1 MFAGTQTATQFQPTP
16 NCHLSRP
23 RSGSRVS
30 KRTLLT
36 AAWALL
42 AAAPVA
48 FAQTA
53 NSLPAPAQMQSVPQY
68 TDSSQVVPP
77 MAPPSPTQVQ
87 QQYPVQPQYTVPSN
101 QPIYAPTPGPVQSA
115 PSTMM
120 PTLPYTPAPI
130 DATPLERVPLTETP
144 DDLSSIEFDDRID
157 DILKSD
163 RKLELIHHRSQ
174 LIRTTK
180 RISRIQVTDPSVV
193 SYIQYTPSELTIIG
207 QEIGSTDM
215 AMWFEDSDDPLM
227 YSVKVVRD
235 PDLEDQRRLD
245 YGKIE
250 RKIALL
256 YPNSKV
262 YLIPMSRKIIVRGQ
276 ASDPREAAN
285 IMQIVRGEIITQDGN
300 RFGAGDRGAAGL
312 GGGGFGGGAGFNN
325 GFNNGLNG
333 NNQISSLIV
342 DELEVPGEYQIM
354 VRVRIAELSRSQ
366 LRQYGVDWSYLTSNG
381 RHAIAQGFAANAP
394 VLTGIFENGEINV
407 LVDAL
412 ASNGTAKVM
421 EDSVLT
427 VLSGDSASFL
437 SGGEF
442 AVPTTV
448 GLGGAAA
455 ATTTFRGFG
464 VSLIATPTVIDH
476 DLIRM
481 QIVPELSS
489 INSAN
494 SVGGVPGVNVNR
506 VQTRVELRE
515 GQTIVLGGLFSRQQQ
530 TEVTRIPLLGELP
543 VVGKLLFNRKQATED
558 EKELLIVVTPEIVR
572 AMDPED
578 VPPMPG
584 FHVTHPDDF
593 DLFHYN
599 RTEGNPDLGHYRLMP
614 IGRANGYGQDRGY
627 SAAAPQTAQGGG
639 QMAPPMQQ
647 PQSMP
652 LPNYG
657 NQLPPVQY
665 GMPMSQHGPSQHG
678 PSQTGQVYQQPGAY
692 AAQPIQRSVQQ
703 PQYGV
708 PRQQII
714 PTAGQRR

>member
-1 MFAGTQTATQFQPTP
+1 M
-16 NCHLSRP
+16 
-23 RSGSRVS
+23 
-30 KRTLLT
+30 
-36 AAWALL
+36 
-42 AAAPVA
+42 AAP
-48 FAQTA
+48 
-53 NSLPAPAQMQSVPQY
+53 MQSP
-68 TDSSQVVPP
+68 
-77 MAPPSPTQVQ
+77 
-87 QQYPVQPQYTVPSN
+87 QPQY
-101 QPIYAPTPGPVQSA
+101 APPT
-115 PSTMM
+115 
-120 PTLPYTPAPI
+120 PTLPYSPAPI
-130 DATPLERVPLTETP
+130 DATPLNRVPLIETP
-144 DDLSSIEFDDRID
+144 DDLSGIEYDTRID
-157 DILKSD
+157 DIRKSD
-163 RKLELIHHRSQ
+163 RKLDLIHHRSQ
-174 LIRTTK
+174 LIRTNQ
-180 RISRIQVTDPSVV
+180 RIARIQVTDPRVV
-193 SYIQYTPSELTIIG
+193 SYIQYTPTELTIIG
-207 QEIGSTDM
+207 QEIGTTDM
-215 AMWFEDSDDPLM
+215 AMWFEDSDDEPLL
-227 YSVKVVRD
+227 YTVEVSRD
-235 PDLEDQRRLD
+235 PALDDQRRLD

-285 IMQIVRGEIITQDGN
+285 IMQIVQGEIINQDGDLLN
-300 RFGAGDRGAAGL
+300 GRGAAGVTGGFGVGGGL
-312 GGGGFGGGAGFNN
+312 NNGLGGGFGANN
-325 GFNNGLNG
+325 LL
-333 NNQISSLIV
+333 SSVIV
-342 DELEVPGEYQIM
+342 DELEVPGEFQVM

-381 RHAIAQGFAANAP
+381 RHSIAQGFAANAP

-427 VLSGDSASFL
+427 VISGDSASFL

-464 VSLIATPTVIDH
+464 VSVIATPTVIDH

-489 INSAN
+489 INQGN

-543 VVGKLLFNRKQATED
+543 LVGKLLFNRKQATED
-558 EKELLIVVTPEIVR
+558 ESELLIIVTPEIVR

-584 FHVTHPDDF
+584 FYVTHPDDF

-614 IGRANGYGQDRGY
+614 IGRANGYGRDQGY
-627 SAAAPQTAQGGG
+627 SAAAPATAQGSGPAMGG
-639 QMAPPMQQ
+639 PIMGGPGMGGPASCDPGMGV
-647 PQSMP
+647 
-652 LPNYG
+652 PNYS

-665 GMPMSQHGPSQHG
+665 GVPMTRNGYQQAPQ
-678 PSQTGQVYQQPGAY
+678 QTGQQQIQRN
-692 AAQPIQRSVQQ
+692 AQPS
-703 PQYGV
+703 YGV
-708 PRQQII
+708 PQQQIL
-714 PTAGQRR
+714 PTGGYRR

>member
-1 MFAGTQTATQFQPTP
+1 MFAWMQSGESAKSIHVEQLTRSQGSSLLKKSPKALLAWALIASTSVVHAQTATPLPTP
-16 NCHLSRP
+16 TP
-23 RSGSRVS
+23 
-30 KRTLLT
+30 
-36 AAWALL
+36 
-42 AAAPVA
+42 
-48 FAQTA
+48 
-53 NSLPAPAQMQSVPQY
+53 MQSVPQY
-68 TDSSQVVPP
+68 
-77 MAPPSPTQVQ
+77 
-87 QQYPVQPQYTVPSN
+87 
-101 QPIYAPTPGPVQSA
+101 SA
-115 PSTMM
+115 PSQMVPQPAPAQHYQVQPEYTIPAPATQSPTLAQPVPMNAVPAPQPSM
-120 PTLPYTPAPI
+120 PTLPYSPAPI
-130 DATPLERVPLTETP
+130 DATPLDRVPLTDTP
-144 DDLSSIEFDDRID
+144 DDLSSIEYDARIG
-157 DILKSD
+157 DILQSD
-163 RKLELIHHRSQ
+163 RKLDLIHHRSQ

-180 RISRIQVTDPSVV
+180 RISRIQVTDPRVV

-207 QEIGSTDM
+207 QEIGTTDM
-215 AMWFEDSDDPLM
+215 AMWFEDSDDPLL
-227 YSVKVVRD
+227 YSVQVVRD
-235 PDLEDQRRLD
+235 PALEDQRRLD

-285 IMQIVRGEIITQDGN
+285 IMQIVRGEIINQDGDL
-300 RFGAGDRGAAGL
+300 FGGAGRGAAGL
-312 GGGGFGGGAGFNN
+312 GNFGGGGGFGNNGFGNN
-325 GFNNGLNG
+325 GFNNNDLL
-333 NNQISSLIV
+333 SSLIV
-342 DELEVPGEYQIM
+342 DELEVPGEFQVM

-381 RHAIAQGFAANAP
+381 RHSIAQGFAANAP

-481 QIVPELSS
+481 QVVPELSS

-543 VVGKLLFNRKQATED
+543 LVGKVLFNRKQATED
-558 EKELLIVVTPEIVR
+558 EKELLIIVTPEIVR

-584 FHVTHPDDF
+584 FYVTHPDDF

-614 IGRANGYGQDRGY
+614 IGRAEGYGRDQGY
-627 SAAAPQTAQGGG
+627 SAAAPPTAQGGIGMPIQG
-639 QMAPPMQQ
+639 QGL
-647 PQSMP
+647 P
-652 LPNYG
+652 LPNYN
-657 NQLPPVQY
+657 NQLPPMEY
-665 GMPMSQHGPSQHG
+665 GAPMNGPGHHQAY
-678 PSQTGQVYQQPGAY
+678 PPVPMTRQQT
-692 AAQPIQRSVQQ
+692 IQRPGQQ
-703 PQYGV
+703 SYGV
-708 PRQQII
+708 PQQQVI
-714 PTAGQRR
+714 PAGAFRR

>member
-1 MFAGTQTATQFQPTP
+1 MFAGKIETCQTGSTSNKTAGFFRKRL
-16 NCHLSRP
+16 CGSSR
-23 RSGSRVS
+23 
-30 KRTLLT
+30 LL
-36 AAWALL
+36 AGWVL
-42 AAAPVA
+42 AAASPLA
-48 FAQTA
+48 FAQSGTP
-53 NSLPAPAQMQSVPQY
+53 LPTPAPMQSVPQY
-68 TDSSQVVPP
+68 ASPQYASPTVIAPPAPVEPEYSIPSQTMAPNVVP
-77 MAPPSPTQVQ
+77 MQ
-87 QQYPVQPQYTVPSN
+87 QQPLQQQPVYRT
-101 QPIYAPTPGPVQSA
+101 TPV
-115 PSTMM
+115 
-120 PTLPYTPAPI
+120 LPYSPAPI
-130 DATPLERVPLTETP
+130 DATPLDRVPLTETP
-144 DDLSSIEFDDRID
+144 DDLSSIEYDDRID

-174 LIRTTK
+174 LIRTNK
-180 RISRIQVTDPSVV
+180 RVARIQVTDPRVV

-215 AMWFEDSDDPLM
+215 AMWFEDSEDPLL
-227 YSVKVVRD
+227 YSVQVVRD
-235 PDLEDQRRLD
+235 PALEDQRRLD

-262 YLIPMSRKIIVRGQ
+262 YLIPMSQKIIVRGQ
-276 ASDPREAAN
+276 ASDPKEAAN
-285 IMQIVRGEIITQDGN
+285 IMQIVRGEVINQDGYRLGN
-300 RFGAGDRGAAGL
+300 QYGGGY
-312 GGGGFGGGAGFNN
+312 GGGGYAAGINGYNNELNAGGGI
-325 GFNNGLNG
+325 L
-333 NNQISSLIV
+333 SSLIV
-342 DELEVPGEYQIM
+342 DELEVPGEFQVM

-366 LRQYGVDWSYLTSNG
+366 LRQFGVDWSYLTRNG
-381 RHAIAQGFAANAP
+381 RHSIAQSFAANTP
-394 VLTGIFENGEINV
+394 VLTGIFENGEISV

-427 VLSGDSASFL
+427 VISGDSASFL

-464 VSLIATPTVIDH
+464 VSVIATPTVIDH

-489 INSAN
+489 INQGNA
-494 SVGGVPGVNVNR
+494 VGGVPGVNVNR

-530 TEVTRIPLLGELP
+530 TEVTRIPLLGEIP

-558 EKELLIVVTPEIVR
+558 ETEMLIIVTPEIVR

-614 IGRANGYGQDRGY
+614 IGRANGYGQDQGY
-627 SAAAPQTAQGGG
+627 SAAQPATAHGAGGG
-639 QMAPPMQQ
+639 L
-647 PQSMP
+647 P
-652 LPNYG
+652 LPNYS
-657 NQLPPVQY
+657 NQLPPVEY
-665 GMPMSQHGPSQHG
+665 GMPMSQAPQYG
-678 PSQTGQVYQQPGAY
+678 
-692 AAQPIQRSVQQ
+692 QPIQPMQRSAN
-703 PQYGV
+703 PGYGV
-708 PRQQII
+708 PQQRVI
-714 PTAGQRR
+714 PAGAYQRR